1 MLQLAEHL
9 DAKLRQPAH
18 NLFGPQSPIMAQSQE
33 LRALLGER
41 NPFVLGVSPHDSSAW
56 LADIAEDLHNDNG
69 RFFAFKDLIFPN
81 GLIYRPDD
89 GCRIPFCKRLECP
102 GEREGW
108 ELLQTHLLEYRAEEN
123 LSVSMLKYCIANAT
137 AAFKSE
143 NMRVLENGKTF
154 FFKSYLN
161 SNFGL
166 LNLTI
171 FLALFST
178 LPSDDDP
185 RGAESFV
192 SPVLRYLNNA
202 GWTISRLIHLLS
214 KYAVRVYGLYTK
226 PGGRSRAVWTI
237 GQSLPMTWYIP
248 AHEYTVSLSADLPT
262 KFSKRYLS
270 VRPDDVPVIGERF
283 MREGHRMRVNGRN

>member
-1 MLQLAEHL
+1 
-9 DAKLRQPAH
+9 
-18 NLFGPQSPIMAQSQE
+18 MAQSQE

-154 FFKSYLN
+154 FFKSYFN